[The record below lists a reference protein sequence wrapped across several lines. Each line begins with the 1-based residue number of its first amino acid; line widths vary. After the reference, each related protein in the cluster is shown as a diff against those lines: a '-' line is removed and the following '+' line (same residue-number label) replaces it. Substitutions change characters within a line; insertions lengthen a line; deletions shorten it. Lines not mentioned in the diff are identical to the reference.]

1 MPLTI
6 LDRLFHVF
14 RFLIPTFFIFIIA
27 CSCETGS
34 QKTTEGPV
42 DLLQAR
48 ATFAIEP
55 ILKVYSLGDTI
66 PFTFRQIDSTQF
78 DSIFIKVDGSV
89 IEKIFKPDHL
99 TKNLK
104 WVSTTAT
111 TGSHVFSVIGFSG
124 QNDPQQASHSFF
136 LKSNLAPEIYGYR
149 IIKTLPHNPES
160 FTQGLEWNGN
170 QLFEGTGLN
179 GKSAI
184 MQVDPS
190 TGKEMIR
197 KDLPQEFFGEGI
209 TIVGDKLVQITWQNK
224 RGFVYQL
231 PALEKIKE
239 FGYSTDGWGL
249 THWNKQLVMS
259 DGTNRL
265 FFLNPDQFNQTGLL
279 EVWDNKK
286 PIEEINELEE
296 IDGFIFAN
304 KYRTDTLL
312 KIDPKSGKILAY
324 IDLTGILPES
334 DRTGDEDVLNGI
346 AWRADEK
353 LIYVTGKNWPKM
365 YAIKLVKKQAI

>member
-1 MPLTI
+1 M
-6 LDRLFHVF
+6 F
-14 RFLIPTFFIFIIA
+14 RFLVPTFLFFIFA

-34 QKTTEGPV
+34 QKTSEGPV

-48 ATFAIEP
+48 AAFAIEP
-55 ILKVYSLGDTI
+55 ILKVYGLGDTVSFI
-66 PFTFRQIDSTQF
+66 VRQIDSTQF
-78 DSIFIKVDGSV
+78 DSILFRVDGSV
-89 IEKIFKPDHL
+89 IEKNFKPDPL
-99 TKNLK
+99 TKTLK

-111 TGSHVFSVIGFSG
+111 TGSHVFSVTGFLG
-124 QNDPQQASHSFF
+124 QKEPQQASHSFF
-136 LKSNLAPEIYGYR
+136 LKSNQIPEIYGYQ
-149 IIKTLPHNPES
+149 IVKTLPHNPES
-160 FTQGLEWNGN
+160 FTQGLEWKGN

-190 TGKEMIR
+190 TGEAILR

-231 PALEKIKE
+231 PGLEKIKE

-249 THWNKQLVMS
+249 THWNQQLVMS

-265 FFLNPDQFNQTGLL
+265 FFINPTQFNQSGLL

-286 PIEEINELEE
+286 PVEEINELEE

-304 KYRTDTLL
+304 KYRTDTIL
-312 KIDPKSGKILAY
+312 KIDPKSGKVLAY
-324 IDLTGILPES
+324 IDLTAILPES
-334 DRTGDEDVLNGI
+334 ERTGDEDVLNGI

-365 YAIKLVKKQAI
+365 YAIKLVKKQVL